1 MGSELWGCFT
11 SKTACRLAVDEIT
24 CIIIS
29 FCCYFKCEWRNAWA
43 IGVLTSLVSSWW
55 RRFRGAQLKAT
66 SPPRERTAPSPG
78 IPAHS
83 FPLTLFSLALSPRL
97 TLLPLPASSNI
108 QHWGIWIM
116 LPRWK
121 KKASR
126 PFFSQSLAVSTVP
139 KARREKSPGCSL
151 PTTLTYSLDKL
162 WEIKHFHNHYNN
174 WCCSSSCLSYDKWW
188 AVLPGLPYVRS
199 LETFQ

>member
-1 MGSELWGCFT
+1 MWMKKCMGHRSPHFSGFLLMEVFSG
-11 SKTACRLAVDEIT
+11 SAVKGHIAPLRENSALPWYPCPQLPSHPIFPRSVST
-24 CIIIS
+24 PHSPSSASIIK
-29 FCCYFKCEWRNAWA
+29 YPTLRNLNN
-43 IGVLTSLVSSWW
+43 VT
-55 RRFRGAQLKAT
+55 QM
-66 SPPRERTAPSPG
+66 E
-78 IPAHS
+78 
-83 FPLTLFSLALSPRL
+83 
-97 TLLPLPASSNI
+97 
-108 QHWGIWIM
+108 
-116 LPRWK
+116 

-139 KARREKSPGCSL
+139 KVRREKSPGCSL